1 MVNFKIHDKAG
12 TEKRWP
18 PTGSSIEKRVNI
30 SETCNILKLL
40 PLSLEW
46 ERKIPEDAINS
57 LKAVMA
63 GDDFNEKLPEVINK
77 INQLSYKTFND
88 LPRGEVTTG

>member
-1 MVNFKIHDKAG
+1 M
-12 TEKRWP
+12 T
-18 PTGSSIEKRVNI
+18 
-30 SETCNILKLL
+30 L
-40 PLSLEW
+40 LSLEW

-57 LKAVMA
+57 LKTVMA

-88 LPRGEVTTG
+88 LPRGGVKTGESINKVNTFRRPEVQVHEETCGPDPHRHPATEGT

>member
-1 MVNFKIHDKAG
+1 MIKPAQKKDG
-12 TEKRWP
+12 RP
-18 PTGSSIEKRVNI
+18 QGSSIEKHVNI
-30 SETCNILKLL
+30 SKTCNILKLL